1 MVFILVVVCL
11 FIYLFLMNNWV
22 INIELLKI
30 LYFTFFFFIIS
41 MFLFFLSYFLI
52 FQQEDIEK
60 ISAYECGFQPFE
72 DTRVKFDVRYYLVGI
87 LFLIFDLEI
96 MFLFPWSITWLDLGI
111 FSFYVISFFI
121 LLLFVGFLYEWFK
134 GALLWE

>member
-1 MVFILVVVCL
+1 MFFIEFVPLT
-11 FIYLFLMNNWV
+11 FIFSSEFIKLA
-22 INIELLKI
+22 
-30 LYFTFFFFIIS
+30 YFIFFFFCIS
-41 MFLFFLSYFLI
+41 VILFLASFFLV

-96 MFLFPWSITWLDLGI
+96 MFLFPWSVACLELGV
-111 FSFYVISFFI
+111 FSFFVLAAFI
-121 LLLFVGFLYEWFK
+121 LLLFVAFVYEWFK
-134 GALLWE
+134 GALL

>member
-1 MVFILVVVCL
+1 MP
-11 FIYLFLMNNWV
+11 
-22 INIELLKI
+22 
-30 LYFTFFFFIIS
+30 
-41 MFLFFLSYFLI
+41 FFLSTESTVVLFYHNLEFTKIAYFIFFFLVLSVILFFASFFII

-96 MFLFPWSITWLDLGI
+96 MFLFPWSVAFLEMGLFSYFVI
-111 FSFYVISFFI
+111 FVFI
-121 LLLFVGFLYEWFK
+121 GLLFVAFFYEWFK

>member
-96 MFLFPWSITWLDLGI
+96 MFLFPWSIT
-111 FSFYVISFFI
+111 
-121 LLLFVGFLYEWFK
+121 
-134 GALLWE
+134 